1 MSRIFSCFPWK
12 MTLSHRR
19 AATGNAL
26 SACLLMTLMT
36 LMTFVRPAAGADDAD
51 ATVHATLRFD
61 LPAQPLDTALV
72 AFGEATGYSVLVSSQ
87 LAAGRV
93 AASVRGDYTPAEA
106 LQRLLA
112 GTQLGARFSGSK
124 AFTLL
129 ALADAPVAPA
139 PVPAEA
145 VPAAP
150 PLQGY
155 AAILQRSLTRALCRL
170 HPDAFGRY
178 RLAFQLW
185 LDERGRV
192 RAVHVLRTERR
203 GAARPRRAAAPAQ
216 PADGWRATGRLAAAA
231 DDTADAAARSR
242 RRLRALPRL
251 GRGTLTMPDL
261 LKTTLRKLFLER
273 YGQFRRH
280 LQRRLGSEDLANDA
294 LHETYLRVERM
305 NVPEA
310 ISYPSAYLMRIAIN
324 IAEDQR
330 RDNARLLSLP
340 DIDDLYE
347 MADELADPA
356 RTFSARAELE
366 ELERALQ
373 ELPKR
378 RRAIVIAARVDQLP
392 HRDIAERFG
401 ISARTVE
408 KELRAG
414 LEHCCERMGRDFI
427 QRFGPGAGKTSKH
440 HD

>member
-1 MSRIFSCFPWK
+1 MTRI
-12 MTLSHRR
+12 HRR
-19 AATGNAL
+19 TATGK
-26 SACLLMTLMT
+26 CPVRLLADDIDDIH
-36 LMTFVRPAAGADDAD
+36 TFARPAASAYGADAS
-51 ATVHATLRFD
+51 AHATLRFD
-61 LPAQPLDTALV
+61 LPAQPLDAALV
-72 AFGEATGYSVLVSSQ
+72 AFGEVTGYSVLVSSQ

-93 AASVRGDYTPAEA
+93 AAPVRGDYTPAEA

-112 GTQLGARFSGSK
+112 GTQLGARFSGSN

-139 PVPAEA
+139 PVPAGA

-178 RLAFQLW
+178 RAGLPAVA
-185 LDERGRV
+185 R
-192 RAVHVLRTERR
+192 RAGQGARRARARTERR
-203 GAARPRRAAAPAQ
+203 GTARPRRAAAPAQ
-216 PADGWRATGRLAAAA
+216 PADGWRAAGGLAAAA
-231 DDTADAAARSR
+231 DDPVDAAARPG
-242 RRLRALPRL
+242 RRLRAVSAP
-251 GRGTLTMPDL
+251 GRGALSMSEL

-305 NVPEA
+305 NAPEA

>member
-1 MSRIFSCFPWK
+1 MS
-12 MTLSHRR
+12 
-19 AATGNAL
+19 
-26 SACLLMTLMT
+26 
-36 LMTFVRPAAGADDAD
+36 
-51 ATVHATLRFD
+51 
-61 LPAQPLDTALV
+61 
-72 AFGEATGYSVLVSSQ
+72 E
-87 LAAGRV
+87 
-93 AASVRGDYTPAEA
+93 
-106 LQRLLA
+106 
-112 GTQLGARFSGSK
+112 
-124 AFTLL
+124 
-129 ALADAPVAPA
+129 
-139 PVPAEA
+139 
-145 VPAAP
+145 
-150 PLQGY
+150 
-155 AAILQRSLTRALCRL
+155 
-170 HPDAFGRY
+170 
-178 RLAFQLW
+178 
-185 LDERGRV
+185 
-192 RAVHVLRTERR
+192 
-203 GAARPRRAAAPAQ
+203 
-216 PADGWRATGRLAAAA
+216 
-231 DDTADAAARSR
+231 
-242 RRLRALPRL
+242 
-251 GRGTLTMPDL
+251 L

-305 NVPEA
+305 TAPEA

-340 DIDDLYE
+340 DIDELYE

-356 RTFSARAELE
+356 RTYSARAELD